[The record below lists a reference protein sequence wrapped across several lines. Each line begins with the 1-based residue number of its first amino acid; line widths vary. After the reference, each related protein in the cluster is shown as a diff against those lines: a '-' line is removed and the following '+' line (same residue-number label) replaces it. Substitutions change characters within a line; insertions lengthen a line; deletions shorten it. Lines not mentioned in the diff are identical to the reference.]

1 MHDPEYNGRYIAWL
15 TELHGRDTALYAADG
30 LSGTPT
36 EVDRCVVEFGLGSH
50 FIAYSRT
57 NTDTDSS
64 SILVFSFAEGKIY
77 RVTQEY
83 ESALLLGVSDDYVV
97 WMDVTSRERDIVKF
111 TKIP

>member
-1 MHDPEYNGRYIAWL
+1 MYKRQ
-15 TELHGRDTALYAADG
+15 
-30 LSGTPT
+30 
-36 EVDRCVVEFGLGSH
+36 
-50 FIAYSRT
+50 AYSRT
-57 NTDTDSS
+57 NADTDSS

-111 TKIP
+111 TKIPLSLIHIFYNDAWMRIISK

>member
-1 MHDPEYNGRYIAWL
+1 M
-15 TELHGRDTALYAADG
+15 
-30 LSGTPT
+30 
-36 EVDRCVVEFGLGSH
+36 
-50 FIAYSRT
+50 
-57 NTDTDSS
+57 
-64 SILVFSFAEGKIY
+64 VFSFAEGKIY